1 MLKIRKARVEDAM
14 ALGIIWKETYQTS
27 YRGYLP
33 DSFLDN
39 IVIPEG
45 NPFFANHIQKDG
57 SVYLC
62 EEGGEIKG
70 FLDLLDIDEKEKCLY
85 ISAIYVH
92 PSCQKQGIGRC
103 LLEYVSE
110 EYKVK
115 VSRIEISTL
124 KDGPSVGFYQKCGF
138 VFANKPNGVW
148 KMANVQLPTVKMV
161 KYL

>member
-1 MLKIRKARVEDAM
+1 MLRIRKAKVEDAV

-33 DSFLDN
+33 DNFLDN
-39 IVIPEG
+39 IVIPDG

-62 EEGGEIKG
+62 EESGEIKG
-70 FLDLLDIDEKEKCLY
+70 FLDLLGIDEKEKCLY

-92 PSCQKQGIGRC
+92 PRYQKQGIGRK
-103 LLEYVSE
+103 LLEYISE
-110 EYKVK
+110 KYKTKASWV
-115 VSRIEISTL
+115 EISTL
-124 KDGPSVGFYQKCGF
+124 KEGPSVGFYLKCGF
-138 VFANKPNGVW
+138 VFANKPEGVW
-148 KMANVQLPTVKMV
+148 KMAGVQLPTIKMV